1 LLDEPGYDR
10 VRGEGVRVVVGGG
23 AAGGLPEEG
32 YAGGVPAEGGD
43 VVADPF
49 EGEAL
54 VEEAEVALGG
64 GVAGEAED
72 GDAVALGGLVGWRG
86 GGMGE

>member
-1 LLDEPGYDR
+1 VDDR

-23 AAGGLPEEG
+23 AAGGLAEEG
-32 YAGGVPAEGGD
+32 DAGGVSAEGGN

-54 VEEAEVALGG
+54 VEEAEVTLGG
-64 GVAGEAED
+64 GVAWEAED
-72 GDAVALGGLVGWRG
+72 GDAVTFG
-86 GGMGE
+86 GGVLVVVWVNGSGLLT